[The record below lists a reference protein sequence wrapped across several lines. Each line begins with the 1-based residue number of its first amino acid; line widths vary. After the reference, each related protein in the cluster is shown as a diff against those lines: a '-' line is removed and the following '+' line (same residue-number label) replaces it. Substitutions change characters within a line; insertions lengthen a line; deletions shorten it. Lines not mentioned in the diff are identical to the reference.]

1 MMQPNSYVYFGQL
14 AWPAQL
20 KNTNSGTDFC
30 PITLKQESSSV
41 NISVFGS
48 LAQMLA
54 GQQQGF
60 VIGVKGYM
68 SSRKNAK
75 SGYFENTL
83 VCKELSF
90 DNGQTWQRDQPNNAA
105 GFQQQ
110 AQQQQAQQQNQGA
123 VQQQGTQQ
131 APVQQNPA
139 ASYQQ
144 QQQASSQPPSAQA
157 MAAQEQLYSPPAQG
171 QQAPAQAQLPAQA
184 FDDFEDTIPF

>member
-1 MMQPNSYVYFGQL
+1 MNNEFMYMGNL
-14 AWPAQL
+14 AWAPQL
-20 KNTNSGTDFC
+20 KNTNSGTAFC
-30 PITLKQESSSV
+30 PITLKQTNSSV
-41 NISVFGS
+41 NISAFGS
-48 LAQMLA
+48 LAQALA
-54 GQQQGF
+54 GQMQGQM
-60 VIGVKGYM
+60 VLVKGYL
-68 SSRKNAK
+68 SSRKNQS

-171 QQAPAQAQLPAQA
+171 QQAPAQAQLPAQS

>member
-1 MMQPNSYVYFGQL
+1 MNNEFMYMGNL
-14 AWPAQL
+14 AWAPQL
-20 KNTNSGTDFC
+20 KNTNSGTAFC
-30 PITLKQESSSV
+30 PITLKQTNSSV
-41 NISVFGS
+41 NISAFGS
-48 LAQMLA
+48 LAQALA
-54 GQQQGF
+54 GQMQGQM
-60 VIGVKGYM
+60 VLVKGYL
-68 SSRKNAK
+68 SSRKNQS

-110 AQQQQAQQQNQGA
+110 AQQQQAQQ
-123 VQQQGTQQ
+123 

-144 QQQASSQPPSAQA
+144 QQPKASSQPPSAQA
-157 MAAQEQLYSPPAQG
+157 MASQQQLYSPPAQE
-171 QQAPAQAQLPAQA
+171 QQAPAQQQVPAPVQA